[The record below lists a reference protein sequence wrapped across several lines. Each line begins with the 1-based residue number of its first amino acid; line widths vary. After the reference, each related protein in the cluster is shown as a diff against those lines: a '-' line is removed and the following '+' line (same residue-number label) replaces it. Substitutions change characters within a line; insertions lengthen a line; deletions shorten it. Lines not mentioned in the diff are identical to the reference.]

1 MAASRVSSGAR
12 TSASRGSSGARSGS
26 TSHGSSGARS
36 GSTSHGSSGARSG
49 PASRG
54 GAADGASNPWLVVG
68 LGNPGDKY
76 AASRHNAGYLV
87 IDELLADLLPAP
99 GSLAQHRK
107 TNSLI
112 CQTRFGET
120 PVVLAR
126 PRTYMNE
133 SGSPVANLAKFF
145 KVPAH
150 QVIVIYDE
158 LDLDPERVRVRM
170 GGGDH
175 GHNGL
180 RSITKAMGTKD
191 YARIAVGIGR
201 PPGRMDV
208 ASYVLKPFSKA
219 ENAWL
224 PIAVA
229 DAADAARAC
238 VQQGVEAGMRYA
250 ESRG

>member
-1 MAASRVSSGAR
+1 MAASRVSSGNRAHGGPNK
-12 TSASRGSSGARSGS
+12 TALGNDTVSGSSSEA
-26 TSHGSSGARS
+26 
-36 GSTSHGSSGARSG
+36 
-49 PASRG
+49 
-54 GAADGASNPWLVVG
+54 PWLIVG

-76 AASRHNAGYLV
+76 STTRHNAGYLV
-87 IDELLADLLPAP
+87 VDELLADLLPAP

-112 CQTRFGET
+112 CQSRIGEI
-120 PVVLAR
+120 PVILAR

-133 SGSPVANLAKFF
+133 SGAPVANLAKFF
-145 KVPAH
+145 KVPAER
-150 QVIVIYDE
+150 VIVIYDE
-158 LDLDPERVRVRM
+158 LDLDPEKVRVRM

-180 RSITKAMGTKD
+180 RSITKALGTKD
-191 YARIAVGIGR
+191 YVRIALGIGR

-229 DAADAARAC
+229 DAADATRAC

>member
-1 MAASRVSSGAR
+1 MITRMAASRVSSGK
-12 TSASRGSSGARSGS
+12 SPRS
-26 TSHGSSGARS
+26 T
-36 GSTSHGSSGARSG
+36 T
-49 PASRG
+49 
-54 GAADGASNPWLVVG
+54 AADSNSSSPWLVVG
-68 LGNPGDKY
+68 LGNPGEKY
-76 AASRHNAGYLV
+76 ATTRHNAGYLV
-87 IDELLADLLPAP
+87 IDELLGDLLPAP
-99 GSLAQHRK
+99 GSLAQHKK

-112 CQTRFGET
+112 CQTRFRDS

-133 SGSPVANLAKFF
+133 SGAPVANLAKFF
-145 KVPAH
+145 KIPAER
-150 QVIVIYDE
+150 VVVVYDE
-158 LDLDPERVRVRM
+158 LDLDPEKVRVRI

-180 RSITKAMGTKD
+180 RSVTKALGTKD
-191 YARIAVGIGR
+191 YVRIALGIGR

-219 ENAWL
+219 ENTWL

-238 VQQGVEAGMRYA
+238 VRQGVEAGIRYA